1 MDGWL
6 RLCLGPKKLK
16 LAHLKYELRSMEAKA
31 AKDEKHVANAQLV
44 VEQKHVMVMLGKK
57 VKTQRNEFLL
67 KIISMNSESAEATGG
82 VI

>member
-1 MDGWL
+1 MYIDD
-6 RLCLGPKKLK
+6 LK
-16 LAHLKYELRSMEAKA
+16 FELHTMGAKEAKN
-31 AKDEKHVANAQLV
+31 EKHVANAQLV
-44 VEQKHVMVMLGKK
+44 VEQKHVMMLGKK